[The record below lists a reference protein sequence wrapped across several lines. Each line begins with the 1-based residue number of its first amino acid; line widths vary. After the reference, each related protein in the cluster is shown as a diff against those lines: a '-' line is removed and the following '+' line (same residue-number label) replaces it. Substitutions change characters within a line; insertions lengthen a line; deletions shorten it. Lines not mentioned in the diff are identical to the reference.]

1 MSTFFEDFTEGA
13 DFYQNNGSLW
23 LIFTEQKKWVFE
35 LTKDGTLWYNY
46 YFFDKIFSFASLG
59 LIENQNYI
67 TQWVE
72 IIIRDR
78 VFDTREWADDLDLFV
93 ENAIQNGVKQ
103 THLGGKDRKIDEIK
117 DIIENGVKE
126 TTPGGYLGS
135 VEMKGRIVHQFESPK
150 QNNEVEDTI
159 QNGVKHTEY
168 GDWLDGDDRFNDII
182 KNGVKLTNM
191 EEHHRLREVVR
202 TLKDGVKETNW
213 RCVDNHPTFV
223 DSVIESGVNETWG
236 YTQQPQNRINEVIK
250 NGTKENPS

>member
-1 MSTFFEDFTEGA
+1 MKHMFTFFEDFTEGA

-72 IIIRDR
+72 
-78 VFDTREWADDLDLFV
+78 DT
-93 ENAIQNGVKQ
+93 IKNG
-103 THLGGKDRKIDEIK
+103 
-117 DIIENGVKE
+117 
-126 TTPGGYLGS
+126 
-135 VEMKGRIVHQFESPK
+135 MKHTQHQGFRGRTL
-150 QNNEVEDTI
+150 VEDTI

-168 GDWLDGDDRFNDII
+168 GDWLDGDERLDDII
-182 KNGVKLTNM
+182 ENGVKETNM

-223 DSVIESGVNETWG
+223 DSLIESGVNETWG
-236 YTQQPQNRINEVIK
+236 YERQPQNRINEVIE